1 MDAIKNPAAEHMQIY
16 AGLGLALAVIAG
28 IVYMALGKSDEG
40 LKVTLD
46 DVASDEKPKKKGKAV
61 KAKKEA
67 AKPKEE
73 EDWEDEEPL
82 DKDALFEE
90 LDKAG
95 PFVKTLQG
103 TLEPKDMVTL
113 KKLIGKYAYI
123 SFKEKKE
130 ELMLQRIEFFKQKK
144 MKEYGQI
151 IVTASKMFQT
161 ANFEATKLAA
171 EFIELDEENFE
182 ASMRQAAADPE
193 CAKMMHENDE
203 NVRLLVE
210 PVTDKLTKEKAKQIL
225 MEKTQMEFDAEKKLS
240 NYQAKSQEE
249 ARAIV
254 MVERTK
260 VMD

>member
-1 MDAIKNPAAEHMQIY
+1 MQIY

-46 DVASDEKPKKKGKAV
+46 DVATDEKPKKKGKAKAV

-67 AKPKEE
+67 PKPKEE

-82 DKDALFEE
+82 DKDALYEE

-113 KKLIGKYAYI
+113 KKLIGKYAYM

-144 MKEYGQI
+144 MKEYG
-151 IVTASKMFQT
+151 
-161 ANFEATKLAA
+161 
-171 EFIELDEENFE
+171 
-182 ASMRQAAADPE
+182 
-193 CAKMMHENDE
+193 
-203 NVRLLVE
+203 
-210 PVTDKLTKEKAKQIL
+210 
-225 MEKTQMEFDAEKKLS
+225 
-240 NYQAKSQEE
+240 
-249 ARAIV
+249 
-254 MVERTK
+254 
-260 VMD
+260 